1 MFRRRRRYRH
11 RCGIWPF
18 LFPSLVILT
27 SNFAPNC
34 SFVIP
39 KGGYFIKFELFFR
52 SKGRQFDQK
61 IQMPHP
67 TSLRPNMCYHASHE
81 IKTLANECPPMKRRK
96 QRRPDLRLRSERT
109 ITSRRKETHKYDPS
123 QIFLRVEWNLS
134 RPTICLGN
142 FGSWKGGSCSRYHS
156 PLLLNQV
163 RCFYLLSPGDGYFLV
178 MGMCRWMGSHSHG
191 WIDYNGVAFS

>member
-96 QRRPDLRLRSERT
+96 KRRPDLRLRSERT

-142 FGSWKGGSCSRYHS
+142 IGSWKGGSFPGTVLHS
-156 PLLLNQV
+156 
-163 RCFYLLSPGDGYFLV
+163 YLTRLDSFTCCPRG
-178 MGMCRWMGSHSHG
+178 MGTS
-191 WIDYNGVAFS
+191 